1 MTIDLKFALRVLFH
15 LNLLIVPSTVLIAIL
30 EDSCSFG
37 SIFKVHLPCYNE
49 PQRGRLGVLVTSV
62 LHVCLVDH

>member
-1 MTIDLKFALRVLFH
+1 MTTDLKYALRVLFH

-30 EDSCSFG
+30 EDWCSFG
-37 SIFKVHLPCYNE
+37 SIFLVPLPCYNV
-49 PQRGRLGVLVTSV
+49 PQRGRLGVLVTTV